1 MIKAFS
7 ILLMSAVFLQCHS
20 QTDTPVPAH
29 ANITSSNSTTQ
40 DLSRKMYSGQT
51 TVSVNITT
59 EDLSLSKQVAV
70 SLAVVLLSLT
80 TIIGNLLVILSVTI
94 FRKLHTIPNMFVVS
108 LATADL
114 IMGIFLF
121 LKIFVCY
128 YFLECFL
135 YIVNFLLI
143 YLL

>member
-20 QTDTPVPAH
+20 QTDTPVPVQE
-29 ANITSSNSTTQ
+29 NITSSNSTTQ

-51 TVSVNITT
+51 TVSANITT

-128 YFLECFL
+128 
-135 YIVNFLLI
+135 
-143 YLL
+143 